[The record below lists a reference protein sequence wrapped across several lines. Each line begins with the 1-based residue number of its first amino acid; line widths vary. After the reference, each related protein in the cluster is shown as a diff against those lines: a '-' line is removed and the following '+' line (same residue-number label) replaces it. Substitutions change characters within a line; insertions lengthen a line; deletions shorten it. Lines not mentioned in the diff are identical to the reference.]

1 MAQQS
6 SESSLLRYE
15 RTAKRNAK
23 ERNLFKEA
31 DENKPV
37 FESVSV
43 DTDVRMNLS

>member
-31 DENKPV
+31 KPV